1 MARNKKT
8 TTTVEEIETPTATEN
23 SPELAPG
30 QLSIAERLAQIID
43 PENDELFCRIYR
55 QTGPSQKPIREFIER
70 VDGILVD
77 DEYIAEKY
85 GGGSYLVRY
94 VYRENGVLKNTSGNF
109 NIAESYRG
117 KSGAGASLSGRA
129 ENTLASFMQGLT
141 VEKVLA
147 LVGAFKELRETLA
160 PPKPNVDM
168 TELLKAVL
176 TNKPQQMSDAVVI
189 EALRGANRS
198 QPKPQNLLEQ
208 VRELQQVKELI
219 KDEPRAV
226 REDEDD
232 EEDDEK
238 GGPMNILIKTA
249 LGMLPAFLAQ
259 NNNNFEA
266 TGAQFKDNDY
276 IKKLLAKSPDLA
288 SDFVEAA
295 RQEYGDQK
303 AQELAR
309 GFGLNVQY
317 IEQDPQQLEQ
327 NQQEKGEA

>member
-8 TTTVEEIETPTATEN
+8 TTTVEEIETQPAAEN

-55 QTGPSQKPIREFIER
+55 QTGPAQKPIREFIER

-94 VYRENGVLKNTSGNF
+94 VYRENEVLKNTSGVF
-109 NIAESYRG
+109 NISEEYRPK
-117 KSGAGASLSGRA
+117 KSTGVVVERP
-129 ENTLASFMQGLT
+129 EQKNPLASFLEGLNA
-141 VEKVLA
+141 EKVGGLIA
-147 LVGAFKELRETLA
+147 AIEGVRKIFA
-160 PPKPNVDM
+160 PPPPPVDFTRLM
-168 TELLKAVL
+168 EVMIANKQQSVGDAVL
-176 TNKPQQMSDAVVI
+176 I
-189 EALRGANRS
+189 EALKGAQRTPQ
-198 QPKPQNLLEQ
+198 QPLNLLEQ
-208 VRELQQVKELI
+208 VRQLQEVKQLI
-219 KDEPRAV
+219 KDEPQQIAE
-226 REDEDD
+226 EDED
-232 EEDDEK
+232 DDEK
-238 GGPMNILIKTA
+238 GGPMNVLIKTA

-266 TGAQFKDNDY
+266 TGAQFKDNAY
-276 IKKLLAKSPDLA
+276 IKNLLAKSPDLA

-317 IEQDPQQLEQ
+317 IEQEPQQLEQ
-327 NQQEKGEA
+327 NKQEKGED

>member
-8 TTTVEEIETPTATEN
+8 TTTVEEIETPPAAEN

-55 QTGPSQKPIREFIER
+55 QTGPAQKPIREFIER

-85 GGGSYLVRY
+85 GGGTYLVRY
-94 VYRENGVLKNTSGNF
+94 VYRENEVLKNTSGVF
-109 NIAESYRG
+109 NISEEYRPK
-117 KSGAGASLSGRA
+117 KSTGVVVERPQQK
-129 ENTLASFMQGLT
+129 NPLASFLEGLNN
-141 VEKVLA
+141 EKVGSLIA
-147 LVGAFKELRETLA
+147 AVEGVRKIFA
-160 PPKPNVDM
+160 PPPPPVDFTHLM
-168 TELLKAVL
+168 EVIIANKQQSVGDAVL
-176 TNKPQQMSDAVVI
+176 I
-189 EALRGANRS
+189 EALKGAQRTPP
-198 QPKPQNLLEQ
+198 QPVNLLEQ
-208 VRELQQVKELI
+208 VRQLQEVKQLI
-219 KDEPRAV
+219 KDEPKQIA
-226 REDEDD
+226 EDD
-232 EEDDEK
+232 EEDNEK

-266 TGAQFKDNDY
+266 TGAQFKDNAY
-276 IKKLLAKSPDLA
+276 IKNLLAKSPDLA

-295 RQEYGDQK
+295 RQEYGDEK

-317 IEQDPQQLEQ
+317 VEQEPQQIEQ
-327 NQQEKGEA
+327 NQQEKGEP